1 MLVPMASE
9 PKLSGPLLWMVMA
22 AAVLATVGLAG
33 IVLAF
38 DQLRAI
44 DSRYQLAVAFVTV
57 WSLVFLGMTLLR
69 APATPI
75 VASTGLVL
83 WVAYR
88 FCVAMLTG
96 GWPLSVDLLAEAVL
110 AAGFCGYMLQGE
122 QANAYY
128 RRRLP
133 TA

>member
-1 MLVPMASE
+1 MARE

-22 AAVLATVGLAG
+22 AAVLAIVGVAG
-33 IVLAF
+33 LVLAF

-44 DSRYQLAVAFVTV
+44 GSRYMIAVAFATA

-69 APATPI
+69 APATPV
-75 VASTGLVL
+75 VASAGIVL

-88 FCVAMLTG
+88 FCIALLAA
-96 GWPLSVDLLAEAVL
+96 GWPLIVDLLAEAVL
-110 AAGFCGYMLQGE
+110 AAGFCGFMLRGE
-122 QANAYY
+122 QPNAYY

-133 TA
+133 TP